1 MRDLP
6 HGHNGELELMTT
18 NNGTLAA
25 AGSRKPEKAT
35 ITNVENS
42 ESFEVLFNPTE
53 YSLSKTNN
61 WRRIT
66 IRESNVAPPEFL
78 GGNPSELRMQLFF
91 DTYEK
96 HEDVRDYT
104 NKIIE
109 LTKIG
114 DYDGVLRPPRCLFS
128 WGRVFN
134 FVSVITTLSYKYTIF
149 REDGTPVRATMDVTF
164 RESED
169 SSARQGQQS
178 PPQGIAGHR
187 VFIVRPGD
195 TLQGVAQKEYG
206 NPKLWR
212 LIADCNNLDNPKD
225 LVPGQVLKVENLP
238 V

>member
-1 MRDLP
+1 
-6 HGHNGELELMTT
+6 MTS

-35 ITNVENS
+35 ITNVEKGI
-42 ESFEVLFNPTE
+42 SFEVLFNPTE
-53 YSLSKTNN
+53 YSLSKTNRWEN
-61 WRRIT
+61 APNPK
-66 IRESNVAPPEFL
+66 SNVAVPEFV
-78 GGNPSELRMQLFF
+78 GGDPSILKMQLFF

-96 HEDVRDYT
+96 NEDVRKYT
-104 NKIIE
+104 QLIID
-109 LTKIG
+109 LTKIKT
-114 DYDGVLRPPRCLFS
+114 YNGVDRPPRCLFS
-128 WGRVFN
+128 WGKVFN
-134 FVSVITTLSYKYTIF
+134 FVSVIKSLSYKYTMF
-149 REDGTPVRATMDVTF
+149 QQDGTPVRATMDVTF
-164 RESED
+164 QEAVD
-169 SSARQGQQS
+169 SGGKQGQQS

-225 LVPGQVLKVENLP
+225 LVPGQVLKVENSP